1 MKMKI
6 ELKAQRKPNE
16 TTSEAMARVTTT
28 PECLSASVLT
38 LCQNIDRAQIT
49 EMVGELQRQTAA
61 IHKDDMGRAE
71 SMLIAQA
78 HTLDG
83 LFARLAHNALTAERL
98 DVFERYMRLALK
110 AQSQARTTLQTLAEL
125 KAPKQVAFVKQANI
139 GNQLQVNNG
148 SSTQARACAR
158 KNQNEPNEL
167 LEAQHG
173 ERLDTRAASTTG
185 RDDSSMEAMA
195 DEYWPYQR

>member
-1 MKMKI
+1 MKTKI
-6 ELKAQRKPNE
+6 ESKAQLQPKE
-16 TTSEAMARVTTT
+16 TTSEAMAKVSTT

-38 LCQNIDRAQIT
+38 LCQKLGHVKVTDL
-49 EMVGELQRQTAA
+49 VGELKRQTAA
-61 IHKDDMGRAE
+61 VHNDDMQRAE

-83 LFARLAHNALTAERL
+83 LFARLASNALTAERL

-110 AQSQARTTLQTLAEL
+110 ALAEL

-148 SSTQARACAR
+148 SSTQTLAHAREF
-158 KNQNEPNEL
+158 QNGPNEL

-173 ERLDTRAASTTG
+173 ERLDTRAASTTSC
-185 RDDSSMEAMA
+185 DDSSMATMEKKLR
-195 DEYWPYQR
+195 PH